1 MTAVEFLEK
10 EIFRNYHFLLQK
22 LNCEPLK
29 EAINQAKEMEKQQ
42 MKDAVLAQATKHEG
56 LRKIFDK
63 QFEKYY
69 NEKFN
74 LSQQDKP

>member
-22 LNCEPLK
+22 LNCEPLE
-29 EAINQAKEMEKQQ
+29 EAINQAKEMEKEQIITAYN
-42 MKDAVLAQATKHEG
+42 KAVPFKFGKE
-56 LRKIFDK
+56 
-63 QFEKYY
+63 YY
-69 NEKFN
+69 NKTFN